1 MSLLPVDVNGNSM
14 RLSTVRAT
22 TLRVAKL
29 PFPKIL
35 DPMPCD
41 SDTGFI

>member
-1 MSLLPVDVNGNSM
+1 MSLLSVDVNGNST

-22 TLRVAKL
+22 AHRVSKL

-41 SDTGFI
+41 SDTGII